1 VIFDNEEGKC
11 KVMQDDT
18 ITQLTDLALRIK
30 EAVEDKNEAALI
42 ATLGPHAQ
50 ININGRFLTHTAFTS
65 SLKDLLSK
73 IEQPV
78 VDIISIEESD
88 IKEGSAFVAYII
100 EFSWVDQEVW
110 EEHSVL
116 GRLSLQQSRRED
128 SWIIEGFTFSQRPK
142 PAEPS
147 LEGSHTTLPAAFDS
161 SPLDGSHTTLPPVL
175 NSSSLG
181 LGNLVGGRGGTG
193 DTFSF

>member
-1 VIFDNEEGKC
+1 MIFDHKEGKC

-30 EAVEDKNEAALI
+30 EAVEDKNETALI

-50 ININGRFLTHTAFTS
+50 ININGRFLTSAAFTS
-65 SLKDLLSK
+65 SLRDLLSK

-128 SWIIEGFTFSQRPK
+128 NWIIEGFTFSQRPK

-147 LEGSHTTLPAAFDS
+147 LE
-161 SPLDGSHTTLPPVL
+161 GSHTTLPPVL